1 MMRGDY
7 VSRKETEE
15 LGWTETSEECRHP
28 WHAGNKEK
36 ISLEVNRLNVG
47 YPCK

>member
-1 MMRGDY
+1 M
-7 VSRKETEE
+7 SQERK
-15 LGWTETSEECRHP
+15 LRSWVGLKQVKS
-28 WHAGNKEK
+28 AGIHGMQITKKK